1 MKQLHLVHC
10 VDTEGPL
17 NETIDATFQRLTELT
32 GQEWDSSPENYLALL
47 DGALKTNDP
56 ELDSQIYRAFNRT
69 TLNYC
74 STWDQ
79 VEEAVRAVL
88 NAQKAGR
95 WLDDRGVCLP
105 TTWFAMDHFHL
116 GDNPREKE
124 ARVFEITRKYQELF
138 TLFSGSEMN
147 SIEFHFHCQGVVPNP
162 LAAAHSLAN
171 SLQDF
176 HHSLATRVLNT
187 GRFPTVVR
195 PGFHSERQDL
205 HLLFEQWFPFDFGNQ
220 RQLVAD
226 DGADER
232 FGDWRQAPATWS
244 GYHPDHRY
252 VFKEGACNRKI
263 FRCLNVGTRL
273 RNLTDDEIRD
283 AFDRA
288 RSGSISVLAFC
299 QHDFRPMLAG
309 IADVVDRVQAIRKE
323 FPSVELIFSTAHE
336 AARTTCGAHPEVRLK
351 HCFVGNKLIVDVVQ
365 GRLFGSQPYLAM
377 EFKDRTVAHDNFDVV
392 VPETVFSYT
401 FDEQTVQLEN
411 VARIAVGSAGIGG
424 SQDVIFVRL

>member
-1 MKQLHLVHC
+1 MRQLHLVHC

-17 NETIDATFQRLTELT
+17 NETIDATFQRLKEMT
-32 GQEWDSSPENYLALL
+32 GQGWDSSPENYSALL

-56 ELDSQIYRAFNRT
+56 GLDSRIYRAFNRE

-74 STWDQ
+74 ATWDQ
-79 VEEAVRAVL
+79 VEESVEAVL

-124 ARVFEITRKYQELF
+124 TGVFEITRRYREMF
-138 TLFSGSEMN
+138 SLFSASEIN
-147 SIEFHFHCQGVVPNP
+147 PIEFHFHCQAVSANP

-171 SLQDF
+171 SLRDF
-176 HHSLATRVLNT
+176 HHSLATRVLKT
-187 GRFPTVVR
+187 GRFPTVIR

-205 HLLFEQWFPFDFGNQ
+205 NLLFEQWFPFDFGNQ

-226 DGADER
+226 EGADER
-232 FGDWRQAPATWS
+232 FGDWRRAPETWS

-273 RNLTDDEIRD
+273 RNLTDCEIRD

-288 RSGSISVLAFC
+288 SSGSISILAFC

-309 IADVVDRVQAIRKE
+309 ISAVVDRVRAIQRE
-323 FPSVELIFSTAHE
+323 FPSVELIFSTAGE
-336 AARTTCGAHPEVRLK
+336 AARTTADAHPEVRLN
-351 HCFVGNKLIVDVVQ
+351 HNFSGNKLVVDVVQ

-377 EFKDRTVAHDNFDVV
+377 EFRDRSVAHDNFDVV
-392 VPETVFSYT
+392 VPEKVFSYT
-401 FDEQTVQLEN
+401 FDEQTIHLEN
-411 VARIAVGSAGIGG
+411 VARIAVGSAGFGG
-424 SQDVIFVRL
+424 SQDVIYARL